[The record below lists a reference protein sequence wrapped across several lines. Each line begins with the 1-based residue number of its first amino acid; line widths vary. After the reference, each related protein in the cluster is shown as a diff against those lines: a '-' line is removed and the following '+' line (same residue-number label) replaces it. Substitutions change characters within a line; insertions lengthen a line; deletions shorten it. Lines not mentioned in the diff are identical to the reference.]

1 MDRVLSRFEEGFRN
15 SNKIK
20 NKDCLNHQVHQ
31 VHQERQI
38 IKLIFSKTFQEF
50 FVVLGELGGK
60 KGFAL
65 SS

>member
-1 MDRVLSRFEEGFRN
+1 
-15 SNKIK
+15 
-20 NKDCLNHQVHQ
+20 LNHQ

-50 FVVLGELGGK
+50 FVVLGALGELGGE